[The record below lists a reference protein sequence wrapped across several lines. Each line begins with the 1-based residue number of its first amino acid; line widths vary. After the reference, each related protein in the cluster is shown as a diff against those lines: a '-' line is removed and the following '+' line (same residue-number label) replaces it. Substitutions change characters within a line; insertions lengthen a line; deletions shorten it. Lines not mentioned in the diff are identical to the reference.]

1 MGFKKAANPRSAFV
15 KIFVTPDE
23 KIAIQAEASSA
34 MLSVSDFGHRRLF
47 GKVAKD
53 RYSYHA
59 INDLSAL
66 TQQLKDHYREGGGRH
81 EAELQALLDRVG
93 VAIDK
98 LWELP

>member
-1 MGFKKAANPRSAFV
+1 MGFKKTADPRSAFI

-23 KIAIQAEASSA
+23 KIAVQAEASAA
-34 MLSVSDFGHRRLF
+34 MLSVSDLGHRRLF

-59 INDLSAL
+59 INELSAL
-66 TQQLKDHYREGGGRH
+66 THQLKEHYRESGGQH